1 MIKDKF
7 DWLKTIWK
15 KPDKYAD
22 LKKFPVL
29 SELSSFELY
38 LLNNFLHQR
47 KFNKGELLYD
57 KDHPLE
63 VIYFILSGKVEVT
76 GPTHPKGRFIVREF
90 QILGLIDMFKEEIRS
105 SSATALTEVTAYA
118 VSRFDLKDLFNQNP
132 HIGVKML
139 TAFCQTLSNYIFT
152 ISFPK
157 RKKEL

>member
-1 MIKDKF
+1 MLKDVF

-38 LLNNFLHQR
+38 LLNNFLHKR
-47 KFNKGELLYD
+47 NFNSGELLYD

-63 VIYFILSGKVEVT
+63 VIYFIFSGEVEVT
-76 GPTHPKGRFIVREF
+76 GPTYPKGRYVVREL
-90 QILGLIDMFKEEIRS
+90 QILGLIDMFKEETRS

-118 VSRFDLKDLFNQNP
+118 VSRYDLSDFFRQNP
-132 HIGVKML
+132 NLGVKML
-139 TAFCQTLSNYIFT
+139 TAFCQTLSNYIFN
-152 ISFPK
+152 ISSPESA
-157 RKKEL
+157 KEL